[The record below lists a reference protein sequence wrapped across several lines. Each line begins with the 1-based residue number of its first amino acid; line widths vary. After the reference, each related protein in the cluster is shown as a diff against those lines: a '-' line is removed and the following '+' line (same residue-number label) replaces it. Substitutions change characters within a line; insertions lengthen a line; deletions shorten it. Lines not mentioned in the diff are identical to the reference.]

1 VTLKK
6 NTWRRYVKK
15 MSKNQEAWV
24 TMQLENAKRIH
35 ILRCKV
41 WDLEE
46 ELNKERNKNGEKK
59 KDNRGVN
66 GI

>member
-1 VTLKK
+1 
-6 NTWRRYVKK
+6 
-15 MSKNQEAWV
+15 
-24 TMQLENAKRIH
+24 MQLENARDSYCVAKF
-35 ILRCKV
+35 
-41 WDLEE
+41 DLEE

>member
-1 VTLKK
+1 M
-6 NTWRRYVKK
+6 KK
-15 MSKNQEAWV
+15 MSRNQEAWV